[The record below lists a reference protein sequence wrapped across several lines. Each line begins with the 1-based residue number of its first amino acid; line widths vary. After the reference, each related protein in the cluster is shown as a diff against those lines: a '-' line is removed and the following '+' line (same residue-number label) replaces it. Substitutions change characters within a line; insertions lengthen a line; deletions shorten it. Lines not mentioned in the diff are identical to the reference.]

1 VDTSTSG
8 TQNEHSVQNA
18 VLLTSRQEFVMSV
31 LYKVIGFGNNEHGF
45 FNEKSVSSNINFA
58 YGFYQ
63 AHVADANCTGA
74 VIIKQDHESW
84 QIVEEFG
91 TENMSITCGNFM
103 SFSVS
108 KAPKLVMV

>member
-1 VDTSTSG
+1 VDDRLGG
-8 TQNEHSVQNA
+8 TQNGHDPQNR

-31 LYKVIGFGNNEHGF
+31 LYKVIGFGDNEHGF

-84 QIVEEFG
+84 QIVESFG
-91 TENMSITCGNFM
+91 IEGMSITCGNFM

>member
-1 VDTSTSG
+1 
-8 TQNEHSVQNA
+8 
-18 VLLTSRQEFVMSV
+18 MSV